1 MICRRQNKNIAILQ
15 LNIQYCNSQERLDL
29 GGGHLVAEI
38 FWPILADFLST
49 RTGHVRVLPL
59 YFTTLL
65 LETIWY

>member
-1 MICRRQNKNIAILQ
+1 
-15 LNIQYCNSQERLDL
+15 
-29 GGGHLVAEI
+29 VASGLLAD
-38 FWPILADFLST
+38 LADFLST